1 MLASSFL
8 ILPYF
13 YLCTCL
19 ENYRLFIRLVH
30 ALKRCLDP
38 RLLVAQDP
46 FKPSALSLEDSVCEL
61 FVSHAHELCTL
72 LETEGILPRDSDNYL
87 TYCRC

>member
-19 ENYRLFIRLVH
+19 EDYKVFIRVVH
-30 ALKRCLDP
+30 ALQLGLDP

-46 FKPSALSLEDSVCEL
+46 FNPPVLLLEDSVCEL

-72 LETEGILPRDSDNYL
+72 LETEGILPRDSDSYL
-87 TYCRC
+87 TYCRY